1 MDTGTE
7 LAIRAVIRGL
17 YHADAISADQV
28 RSVMA
33 ALKDAAGAAMDRHE
47 PETAK
52 ELVALCKGVR
62 LDTAVLTH
70 EPA

>member
-17 YHADAISADQV
+17 YYSDAINAAQV
-28 RSVMA
+28 RSVMH
-33 ALKDAAGAAMDRHE
+33 ALKDAAGAALGRHD

-52 ELVALCKGVR
+52 ELIALTKGVR
-62 LDTAVLTH
+62 LDTAVSASDPT
-70 EPA
+70 

>member
-17 YHADAISADQV
+17 FHSDAIDAPQV
-28 RSVMA
+28 RAVMH
-33 ALKDAAGAAMDRHE
+33 ALKDAAGAAMDRHD

-52 ELVALCKGVR
+52 ELIALCKGVR
-62 LDTAVLTH
+62 ADTAVSSG
-70 EPA
+70 EPT